1 MRSRVT
7 MRAARPLHVAV
18 DAPIDRSMA
27 YLELAITAVALLAAG
42 ALFLVR

>member
-7 MRAARPLHVAV
+7 IRAVRPL
-18 DAPIDRSMA
+18 DAPVDRSMA
-27 YLELAITAVALLAAG
+27 YFEFAISAVALIVAG

>member
-1 MRSRVT
+1 
-7 MRAARPLHVAV
+7 MRAARPLQSTV
-18 DAPIDRSMA
+18 APIDRSMA